1 LMRRGTGRR
10 SLNASTWAYIQTKL
24 SECTAD
30 ARRPLRCLD
39 RFAGAIVDRFGR
51 DVLLRPSAEGYF
63 DVTVRVFV
71 SVHFYAWIFGFTPDI
86 TIVSP
91 DSVKEEFVRTASET
105 LSLYK

>member
-1 LMRRGTGRR
+1 M
-10 SLNASTWAYIQTKL
+10 
-24 SECTAD
+24 
-30 ARRPLRCLD
+30 
-39 RFAGAIVDRFGR
+39 
-51 DVLLRPSAEGYF
+51 LLRPSAEGYF

-91 DSVKEEFVRTASET
+91 DSVKEFVRTVSET